1 MWSNQC
7 LDELKRHCNAVIVAD
22 NVVENDCCAMVPF
35 NKWNIDPEASFFS
48 FCSNETVNGWE
59 WDFDYFPWHLIPKDC
74 PVCIDM
80 SSNIGTNYIPW
91 DKVGVIY
98 AGAQKNLGTAGCTV
112 IIVREDLMHH
122 AVKDTPIMN
131 DWKTFELSPDKTYN
145 TPGIWSIYVTGLNC
159 SYMNQKG
166 GLDYYIELARQRSL
180 MLWDFIDR
188 SGGYYRSKITDKK
201 FRSRV
206 NVVFRVQDANE
217 GVESLFIEE
226 AKAAGI
232 VQIKGHTFCP
242 GIRISMYNSMPVE
255 GVSYLINFMR
265 CFMNKYPKTKYL
277 AARM

>member
-7 LDELKRHCNAVIVAD
+7 LDELKKHCNAIVVAD
-22 NVVENDCCAMVPF
+22 NVVENDCTAMVPF

-80 SSNIGTNYIPW
+80 SSNIGTNNIPW

-112 IIVREDLMHH
+112 IIVRQDLMHH

-131 DWKTFELSPDKTYN
+131 DWKTFELSPDRTYN
-145 TPGIWSIYVTGLNC
+145 TPGIYSIYITGLNV
-159 SYMNQKG
+159 SYMNQMG
-166 GLDYYIELARQRSL
+166 GLDYYITLCRQRS
-180 MLWDFIDR
+180 MILWDFIDR

-201 FRSRV
+201 FRSNV
-206 NVVFRVQDANE
+206 NVVFRIQDANE
-217 GVESLFIEE
+217 GLESSFIEE

-232 VQIKGHTFCP
+232 VNIKAHYFCP
-242 GIRISMYNSMPVE
+242 GIRISMYNSMPIE

-265 CFMNKYPKTKYL
+265 CFMQRYPNTKYVNSK
-277 AARM
+277 M